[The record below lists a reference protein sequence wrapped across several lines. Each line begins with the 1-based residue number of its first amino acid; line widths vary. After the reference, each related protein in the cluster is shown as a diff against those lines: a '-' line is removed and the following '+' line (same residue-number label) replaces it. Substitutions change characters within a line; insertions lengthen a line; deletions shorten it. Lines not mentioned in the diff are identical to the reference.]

1 MRPMIGV
8 TSLWDNDK
16 GCGWIWQNY
25 LELIWDA
32 GGMPF
37 VLPLNASDEAIEQ
50 YVSRCAGF
58 LFTGGQ
64 DIAVDRFKC
73 QHPEMCQAPAL
84 PRDDL
89 ELPLF
94 AAARKA
100 GRPVFGI
107 CRGLQLFNVALG
119 GTLIEDIP
127 ELTQSSV
134 EHRYRPPAAPSM
146 HPVTIKTDCTLSTF
160 FDTKEITVNSYHHQA
175 IDQVADGLRV
185 TAKSTDDGIIEAVEG
200 TQGAYLMAVQWHPER
215 IYKEYAGQLA
225 MLKHFVDATRS

>member
-73 QHPEMCQAPAL
+73 QHPEVCQSPAV
-84 PRDDL
+84 PGEDV
-89 ELPLF
+89 ELPLC
-94 AAARKA
+94 ATARKA
-100 GRPVFGI
+100 GGRVLGFW
-107 CRGLQLFNVALG
+107 RGLQRFSVAFG
-119 GTLIEDIP
+119 GMLMEDIP
-127 ELTQSSV
+127 E
-134 EHRYRPPAAPSM
+134 
-146 HPVTIKTDCTLSTF
+146 
-160 FDTKEITVNSYHHQA
+160 
-175 IDQVADGLRV
+175 
-185 TAKSTDDGIIEAVEG
+185 
-200 TQGAYLMAVQWHPER
+200 
-215 IYKEYAGQLA
+215 
-225 MLKHFVDATRS
+225 